1 MPNWMNTSEDRNSD
15 RLSASGDEDRDK
27 TNESQ
32 NEFGIYILCEGKSQ
46 TANFVIVCK
55 ISSTCGIVV
64 RSE

>member
-1 MPNWMNTSEDRNSD
+1 MNTSEDRISD
-15 RLSASGDEDRDK
+15 RLLSPGDEDRDK

-55 ISSTCGIVV
+55 ILSMCGIVV

>member
-1 MPNWMNTSEDRNSD
+1 MPNWMNASEDFAFRI
-15 RLSASGDEDRDK
+15 LSPGDEDRDK

-32 NEFGIYILCEGKSQ
+32 NEFGIYILCEGKSR

-55 ISSTCGIVV
+55 IPSTCGIVV